1 MDKAAQRKKAD
12 RLRELHQGPR
22 ILVVGSVWDCAS
34 ARIFERAGFPALA
47 TSSAGVAYSLGYP
60 DGEKLPP
67 AGMIAAVGRIA
78 AAVDIPVSADM
89 EAGYGPSPEAAVAS
103 CRAVLDA
110 GAVGVN
116 LEDAADEG
124 AGTLVPAEAHA
135 AKVAA
140 VRAMADAYGVP
151 LVINARTDVFLL
163 KVGEENGR
171 LREATARLRRYRDA
185 GADCL
190 FAPGIVDAATI
201 RALVTGLEA
210 PLNILATPGCPSVA
224 ELEALGVR
232 RMSQGS
238 GPARAVLALTQRIA
252 QEIAHSGA
260 YASFQRDAIAY
271 PEANRLFQR

>member
-1 MDKAAQRKKAD
+1 MDKAVLRKKAE

-22 ILVVGSVWDCAS
+22 ILVVGSVWDGAS
-34 ARIFERAGFPALA
+34 ARIFARAGFAALA
-47 TSSAGVAYSLGYP
+47 TSSAGVAYTLGYP

-67 AGMIAAVGRIA
+67 AEMIAAVGRIA
-78 AAVDIPVSADM
+78 AAVDIPVSADL
-89 EAGYGPSPEAAVAS
+89 EAGYGRAPEAAVAS

-116 LEDAADEG
+116 LEDAADEA
-124 AGTLVPAEAHA
+124 AGTLVPAAAHA

-163 KVGEENGR
+163 KVGEEGGR
-171 LREATARLRRYRDA
+171 LREAVDRLQRYRDA
-185 GADCL
+185 GADCV
-190 FAPGIVDAATI
+190 FAPGVVDAATI
-201 RALVTGLEA
+201 RALVTKVAA

-224 ELEALGVR
+224 ELEGLGVR

-252 QEIAHSGA
+252 HELAQSGT
-260 YASFQRDAIAY
+260 YASFQREAISY
-271 PEANRLFQR
+271 PDANRLFER